1 MVAGLIDPSVGF
13 TLTLAIAIHNLPE
26 GLCIALPVYYSSG
39 SRLKGFLL
47 ATLSGLSE
55 PVGALIAWGIVAS
68 SGEDMNGTIYGIL
81 FGMVGGILGQ
91 YLRFVAERT
100 ESNGHVTP
108 ILAQVS

>member
-1 MVAGLIDPSVGF
+1 MRMGLNTALAITIHNFPEGLAGMVAGLIDPSVGF

-47 ATLSGLSE
+47 ATVSGLSE

-68 SGEDMNGTIYGIL
+68 SGQDMNGMIYGIL
-81 FGMVGGILGQ
+81 FGM
-91 YLRFVAERT
+91 
-100 ESNGHVTP
+100 
-108 ILAQVS
+108 

>member
-81 FGMVGGILGQ
+81 FGMVGGIW
-91 YLRFVAERT
+91 
-100 ESNGHVTP
+100 
-108 ILAQVS
+108 VSI